1 MSAEKIDPELRQTLA
16 GLADALIP
24 AENGMPSG
32 GEVVVGREALDRVL
46 EIRPELTDGLR
57 ELLERSAP
65 ADPAAEVDRL
75 QSEDA
80 AGFGLLTTVV
90 AGGYFLDEGVCEAL
104 EYHGQV
110 AVPIVT
116 GDPPDYERDGL
127 LGAVVERGPI
137 YRPTPPA

>member
-1 MSAEKIDPELRQTLA
+1 MSAEPIGAELRQTLA

-24 AENGMPSG
+24 AEGGMPSG
-32 GEVVVGREALDRVL
+32 GEVVVGRAALDRVL
-46 EIRPELTDGLR
+46 EIRPELSAGLR
-57 ELLERSAP
+57 ELLERAAG

-75 QSEDA
+75 QADDA

-110 AVPIVT
+110 AVPIVAE
-116 GDPPDYERDGL
+116 DPPDYDGL
-127 LGAVVERGPI
+127 LGAVIERGPV
-137 YRPTPPA
+137 YRPTPPG